1 MKEASVCVCRR
12 GGEEVACLLN
22 HTLYH
27 RSIHLPI
34 HQFLLHL
41 FLVGGSGSKDSPRA
55 LTPSHT
61 YVDTHLRDVSLPT
74 CLFPSFPLA
83 VASTHTCSFAVPA
96 LSHSLS
102 VSPPLLVLYVPP
114 TPRVTAAGE
123 ERKML
128 RPTKV
133 EEKTVERVKGSES
146 WSVLAAHR
154 CLHPP

>member
-1 MKEASVCVCRR
+1 MNDAGARVCRR
-12 GGEEVACLLN
+12 GGGEEVARPLN

-27 RSIHLPI
+27 PSIHLPT
-34 HQFLLHL
+34 HLFLLHL
-41 FLVGGSGSKDSPRA
+41 FLVGGGGSKDSPRA

-83 VASTHTCSFAVPA
+83 VASTYTCSFPVPPP
-96 LSHSLS
+96 S
-102 VSPPLLVLYVPP
+102 VSPPLLVLSVPP

-128 RPTKV
+128 LTTNV
-133 EEKTVERVKGSES
+133 EEKTVKRVKGSES
-146 WSVLAAHR
+146 WSVFAAHR
-154 CLHPP
+154 CLRPP

>member
-1 MKEASVCVCRR
+1 MAR
-12 GGEEVACLLN
+12 LLN

-27 RSIHLPI
+27 PSIHLPT
-34 HQFLLHL
+34 HLFLLHL
-41 FLVGGSGSKDSPRA
+41 FLVGGGGSKDSPRV

-83 VASTHTCSFAVPA
+83 VASTYTCSFPVP
-96 LSHSLS
+96 SSLS
-102 VSPPLLVLYVPP
+102 PSLHPCLSFTSPPRRVSQLL
-114 TPRVTAAGE
+114 GE

-128 RPTKV
+128 RPTNV
-133 EEKTVERVKGSES
+133 EEKTVKRVKGSGS
-146 WSVLAAHR
+146 WSVFAAHR